1 MEGERETGMSDELI
15 IDNTPGSWMLSP
27 DYSRAK
33 INFDQDPIKD
43 LIRTATEKQTRGIEL
58 MVIEFMA
65 VNKIT
70 FGEFCQRYRV
80 VTQDELTPMKIQFSS
95 WIEDISS

>member
-1 MEGERETGMSDELI
+1 MIGLCVDTPSEFILERDF
-15 IDNTPGSWMLSP
+15 
-27 DYSRAK
+27 R
-33 INFDQDPIKD
+33 DPIKEF
-43 LIRTATEKQTRGIEL
+43 IYTATEKHTRGIEL

-80 VTQDELTPMKIQFSS
+80 CTQDESTPMKIQFSS
-95 WIEDISS
+95 WIEDNSS